1 MVKQQ
6 SKLNENPEI
15 HSYEL
20 FKGRY
25 VDTMPVLRAEG
36 RMPMSISALMK
47 RRLEVLGS
55 KDKELI
61 EAWWGD
67 GHAMGAYDSSTGIAM
82 FNDEIKVVP
91 NAEPLLNVNRD
102 SQLYR
107 GALFMTEK
115 KYDAMKGP
123 IFSRKEL
130 RKAGQGKNMTR
141 DQILEHPLWLAAAE
155 SDDLRG
161 DYIDAQMQRLGNK
174 KMMSVYTAGSYSA
187 PTMRELILGGGS
199 GGWRSCLIAGALGLE
214 GDLIGKK
221 A

>member
-6 SKLNENPEI
+6 PKLNENPEA
-15 HSYEL
+15 HSYKL

-25 VDTMPVLRAEG
+25 VDAMPLLRAEG

-47 RRLEVLGS
+47 RRIEVLDS
-55 KDKELI
+55 KDKDLI
-61 EAWWGD
+61 DAWWGD
-67 GHAMGAYDSSTGIAM
+67 GYSMGPYDSSTGIAT
-82 FNDEIKVVP
+82 FNDEIKIVP
-91 NAEPLLNVNRD
+91 NAEPLLNINRD

-107 GALFMTEK
+107 GALFMAKET
-115 KYDAMKGP
+115 YADLKGP